1 MKDVTGQKRPS
12 LAHLRAPAAAIAA
25 LAVLCLIVAFSSSA
39 PAADLQS
46 KLDTK
51 QAKLDK
57 VQTKK
62 GVLTTTI
69 SKYGDQ
75 ISGLEAAV
83 ATLRRQE
90 AAVHSRLVTKQAELD
105 QAIAEL
111 ERAKRHLAVVR
122 KHLKIAL
129 GDLRDQLVMIYESGT
144 PDVLTVLLSSKGF
157 DDLAARAEYLKRI
170 QGYQESLVGRVRQLR
185 NEAKNTVERLAAARA
200 RIQSARD
207 AIAAQQQQ
215 LATARASVE
224 SRQSQLVAARA
235 RREQALASIRET
247 EQELEGDVS
256 DIQSKIQA
264 QLQATSSVPLPAG
277 PLPTPSAAGLIW
289 PVNGAVVSP
298 FGWRFGGS
306 EMHPGIDIAVGTGT
320 PIQAAA
326 SGTVVFTEPDSA
338 SGGYG
343 NFTCID
349 HGGGLQTCYAHQESF
364 AVSAGQS
371 VSQGQVI
378 GYSDCTGYC
387 FGPHLH
393 FEVRVNGTPVDP
405 MGYL

>member
-256 DIQSKIQA
+256 DIQAKLQA
-264 QLQATSSVPLPAG
+264 QIVAASGITPLPAG
-277 PLPTPSAAGLIW
+277 PLGAPSASGFIW
-289 PVNGAVVSP
+289 PVDGPVVSG
-298 FGWRFGGS
+298 FGWRWGR
-306 EMHPGIDIAVGTGT
+306 MHEGIDIAVPAGT
-320 PIQAAA
+320 PIRAAA
-326 SGTVVFTEPDSA
+326 AGTVILMQSDAE

-343 NFTCID
+343 NYTCVD
-349 HGGGLQTCYAHQESF
+349 HGGGLSTCYAHQSAF
-364 AVSAGQS
+364 ATSTGAS
-371 VSQGQVI
+371 VSQGDLI
-378 GYSDCTGYC
+378 GYVGCTGHC
-387 FGPHLH
+387 FGDHLH
-393 FEVRVNGTPVDP
+393 FEVRVNGSAVDP
-405 MGYL
+405 LGYL